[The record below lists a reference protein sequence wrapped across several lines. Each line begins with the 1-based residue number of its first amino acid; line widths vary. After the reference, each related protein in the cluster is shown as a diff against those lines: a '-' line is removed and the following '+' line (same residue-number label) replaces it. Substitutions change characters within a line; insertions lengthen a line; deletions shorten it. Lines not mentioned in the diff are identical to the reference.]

1 MKIRDMHD
9 YIKNTKQ
16 FQEFINGSPDACF
29 GAGFFIIDFQNPN
42 ANEEQLDYYIPST
55 KRIASFKLSGEFKI
69 SEQLV
74 EKPLDEIDIN
84 EVKLSIDDIIEIVK
98 AEMNKR
104 EIAVGMQK
112 IIAVLQKINL
122 EVIWSI
128 SAILTSS
135 DFAKIRIRDI
145 DASVAK
151 FEKINLMSLIDV
163 RSKKPLNDKIDDKN
177 ILTDDKDN
185 LLIDNKENSDKFD

>member
-16 FQEFINGSPDACF
+16 FQEFINGSPDAYF

-55 KRIASFKLSGEFKI
+55 KKIASFKLSGEFKI

-74 EKPLDEIDIN
+74 EKPLEEIGMD

-98 AEMNKR
+98 AEMNKK
-104 EIAVGMQK
+104 EIAQGIQK

-122 EVIWSI
+122 ELLWSI

-145 DASVAK
+145 DASIAK
-151 FEKINLMSLIDV
+151 FEKINLMSLIDL
-163 RSKKPLNDKIDDKN
+163 RKKADVMDKKDISTSEKEDK
-177 ILTDDKDN
+177 
-185 LLIDNKENSDKFD
+185 